1 MKIWTY
7 YSATFFWF
15 PFTSGLKQVPSQSF
29 FPALCL
35 SVLSHKPQSWPLNHR
50 PCFFLFFYNSMY
62 LHMILSPSR
71 NPFSCLLCLENSYL
85 HDPIQMGTLGLKTSL
100 KLPQAISYSVTW
112 FYTIYPVLTPATL
125 YFRGKKILFINS
137 FVAVTFRSLMQCT
150 SFSTFCWL
158 EHSHMTSPE
167 SNGGWEMCFVSA
179 QEEKGSVN
187 TEWSLPHS
195 EILL

>member
-1 MKIWTY
+1 MYQRPKT
-7 YSATFFWF
+7 SSFPKFLSSFMSFRSVPQTTSLAFESQAMFFF
-15 PFTSGLKQVPSQSF
+15 
-29 FPALCL
+29 C
-35 SVLSHKPQSWPLNHR
+35 
-50 PCFFLFFYNSMY
+50 CFFFYNSMY

-125 YFRGKKILFINS
+125 YFREKKILSINS

-158 EHSHMTSPE
+158 EHSHMTSPK

-179 QEEKGSVN
+179 QEEKGNVN
-187 TEWSLPHS
+187 TEWSLPPS